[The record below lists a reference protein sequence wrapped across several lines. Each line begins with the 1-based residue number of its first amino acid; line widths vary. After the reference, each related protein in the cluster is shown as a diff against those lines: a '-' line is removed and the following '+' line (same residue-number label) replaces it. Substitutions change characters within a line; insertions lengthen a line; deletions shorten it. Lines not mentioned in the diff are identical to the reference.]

1 MFGNADTRGV
11 IASAIVHA
19 GIALLFLRASSQP
32 KPIVDTVEIDL
43 VATPPPPPP
52 EPPRE
57 LDLGVAAT
65 AKASTRNVAATSHLA
80 SIAVITE
87 KSSALLSLPD
97 ESAIPN
103 QAEQSAESAS
113 GAHLCE
119 GNDCVLEALNRCLAG
134 DGDGCTDVGGYY
146 EQRRGD
152 PFSAI
157 KWYVKGCGLE
167 SRSACAANDR
177 VKHVM
182 PAGWAHHPF
191 YGPPPELMRVPNDLV
206 PVPPDLRPGID
217 G

>member
-1 MFGNADTRGV
+1 VRIHRVFGNADTRGV
-11 IASAIVHA
+11 IASVIVHT
-19 GIALLFLRASSQP
+19 GIALLFLRASLPP

-52 EPPRE
+52 EPLRE

-80 SIAVITE
+80 SVAVITE
-87 KSSALLSLPD
+87 KSGASVSSPN
-97 ESAIPN
+97 ENAIPN
-103 QAEQSAESAS
+103 ATEQSAESAS

-134 DGDGCTDVGGYY
+134 DGDGCTEVGGYY

-157 KWYVKGCGLE
+157 KWYVKGCDLE
-167 SRSACAANDR
+167 SRSSCAANDR
-177 VKHVM
+177 VKNAM
-182 PAGWAHHPF
+182 PVGWAHHPF
-191 YGPPPELMRVPNDLV
+191 FAPGGDSARD
-206 PVPPDLRPGID
+206 PVG